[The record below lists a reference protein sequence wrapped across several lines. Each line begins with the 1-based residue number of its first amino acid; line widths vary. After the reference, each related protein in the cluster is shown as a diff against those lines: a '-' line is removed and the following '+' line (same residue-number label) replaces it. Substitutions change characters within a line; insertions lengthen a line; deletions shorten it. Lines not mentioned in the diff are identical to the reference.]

1 MFPVQLYRL
10 DRRGSS
16 ILNEYTKI
24 RQWNFDR
31 KQYLCSASFSFL
43 FPFICL
49 SFAFLSPFFSILL
62 SYFPMI
68 CFSFLVLPSFYAL
81 RQLLCSLTFTFFYT
95 FCFLEY
101 SRVNHIDKKVGKL
114 KFPCSNESI
123 FRFCIYLISTLNSVI
138 FNK

>member
-68 CFSFLVLPSFYAL
+68 CFSFLSTPYASSFAL
-81 RQLLCSLTFTFFYT
+81 
-95 FCFLEY
+95 
-101 SRVNHIDKKVGKL
+101 
-114 KFPCSNESI
+114 
-123 FRFCIYLISTLNSVI
+123 
-138 FNK
+138 

>member
-31 KQYLCSASFSFL
+31 KQYLCSPSFSFL
-43 FPFICL
+43 FPVICL
-49 SFAFLSPFFSILL
+49 SFCLFASHLFLSILL

-81 RQLLCSLTFTFFYT
+81 RQLLCPLAFAFFYT
-95 FCFLEY
+95 FCFLVH
-101 SRVNHIDKKVGKL
+101 SRVNHIDKKVGK
-114 KFPCSNESI
+114 FPCRNESI